1 MNRRCALRLHYDA
14 CHEVSVRLRG
24 TKQVRSQLAQELMPV
39 PRCRDTT
46 PRDSQ
51 GIRRADEPRPTRGTV
66 RTLRRRRISG
76 ELAVS
81 VTDEKP
87 RSDADRQRTRSTSTG
102 PGEGGAPVEII
113 GRGLARRP
121 LSTLETRRR
130 QAIPPLSSYA
140 VVATAPAGTSTVD
153 VTVTTAGG
161 TSATSNADRYTYASS
176 APNSDAPT
184 ISSLAPAS
192 GPLVGGTRVTITGS
206 RLDASSP
213 SPSVA
218 FRP

>member
-87 RSDADRQRTRSTSTG
+87 RSDADRQRTLSTSTG

-130 QAIPPLSSYA
+130 QAIPPALLVRSGRDCSGRNLHRRRDGHNSRWDERDFERRSVHLC
-140 VVATAPAGTSTVD
+140 VVGAEFRRAYD
-153 VTVTTAGG
+153 
-161 TSATSNADRYTYASS
+161 
-176 APNSDAPT
+176 
-184 ISSLAPAS
+184 
-192 GPLVGGTRVTITGS
+192 LVS
-206 RLDASSP
+206 RTC
-213 SPSVA
+213 
-218 FRP
+218 